1 MNTLF
6 VGQQHIKLEQ
16 VDSTNR
22 YAQDMA
28 KNGLLHE
35 GAVISANEQFLGK
48 GQRGSSWQTVAG
60 KNITLS
66 IYLKPRFLTT
76 QQQFLLSQC
85 IALALYDCI
94 SHHCKTSVF
103 IKWPNDILI
112 NDKKA
117 AGILIENSIKN
128 EAIDYSIIGIGL
140 NINQTEFE
148 NLPQATSLQIQCE
161 KELNIEEVTIL
172 LCQCIEK
179 RYLQLKKDGSSIHKA
194 YIEHLYHF
202 NANASYIYQKEI
214 ISARIMDVQ
223 ADGKLVLQKEN
234 GEKLICDLKE
244 IEFVFN

>member
-6 VGQQHIKLEQ
+6 VGQQYIKLEQ

-35 GAVISANEQFLGK
+35 GAVISTNFQYSGK
-48 GQRGSSWQTVAG
+48 GQRGSSWQTVTG

-66 IYLKPRFLTT
+66 IYLKPRFLKP

-85 IALALYDCI
+85 IALAVYDCI
-94 SHHCKTSVF
+94 SNYCKTNLF
-103 IKWPNDILI
+103 IKWPNDIII

-117 AGILIENSIKN
+117 AGILIENSIKKN
-128 EAIDYSIIGIGL
+128 VIDFSIIGIGL
-140 NINQTEFE
+140 NINQTEFK
-148 NLPQATSLQIQCE
+148 NLPQATSLKIQCG
-161 KELNIEEVTIL
+161 KELNLDEVTMI

-179 RYLQLKKDGSSIHKA
+179 RYLQLKKDNTSIHKA
-194 YIEHLYHF
+194 YIEHLYRF
-202 NANASYIYQKEI
+202 NTKANYVHQDEI

-223 ADGKLVLQKEN
+223 ADGKLILQKEN
-234 GEKLICDLKE
+234 DEKLICDLKE
-244 IEFVFN
+244 IEFVY